1 MWISFN
7 LDDML
12 FKLKIERL
20 NNTND
25 YLDVS
30 FEYQFKNIINYKKY
44 NQKILLH
51 NDIDIIKNKIKELL
65 DNKLKNDDIY
75 YCYEPDF
82 NFEFIGGKWLTINTY
97 LWNNDERI
105 GQITNNKIS
114 ITLELNDIRQL
125 YLYLKLITNEIDLND
140 NEIKKLINNNTIY
153 NEKQG

>member
-65 DNKLKNDDIY
+65 DNELKNDDIY

>member
-51 NDIDIIKNKIKELL
+51 NDIDIIKNKIFF
-65 DNKLKNDDIY
+65 NKYFFK
-75 YCYEPDF
+75 
-82 NFEFIGGKWLTINTY
+82 
-97 LWNNDERI
+97 
-105 GQITNNKIS
+105 
-114 ITLELNDIRQL
+114 
-125 YLYLKLITNEIDLND
+125 
-140 NEIKKLINNNTIY
+140 
-153 NEKQG
+153 

>member
-25 YLDVS
+25 YLDIS

-75 YCYEPDF
+75 YCNEPDF